1 MTDVAAFI
9 TGLALPSSVLVLCR
23 FRFQKNHDSGS
34 LAILRNQF
42 LIWNRFLSV
51 QFLTLGGKR
60 NQYSQFHILRNRHSP
75 PLRPSVLRDLHRSK
89 RESEIRAS
97 PCTFAVRSVP
107 FRSDRRYSKQM
118 PLNYPFA
125 RYAPLHSA
133 FANTEIGCN
142 IDLRLRESHLLAPSP
157 RGARVHAT

>member
-9 TGLALPSSVLVLCR
+9 TGLALPSSVLVLWR

-60 NQYSQFHILRNRHSP
+60 NQDSQFHILRNRVIDTA
-75 PLRPSVLRDLHRSK
+75 LPSVRPFCAICTVQ

-107 FRSDRRYSKQM
+107 FRGSDRRYSKQM

-133 FANTEIGCN
+133 FANTEIGYN
-142 IDLRLRESHLLAPSP
+142 MDIRLRESHLLAPSAL
-157 RGARVHAT
+157 GA